1 MLPVNSSSI
10 TVDEALSCKLM
21 ELRWTN
27 DDYMACLI
35 VRLGGL
41 HTAIKFLE
49 VIGKHVQSFG
59 LLEAWV
65 EGNILGLKIVLPLFM
80 PIVFMIYMFENL

>member
-1 MLPVNSSSI
+1 MDDALP
-10 TVDEALSCKLM
+10 CKLM

-27 DDYMACLI
+27 DDYTVCLI
-35 VRLGGL
+35 VRPGGL
-41 HTAIKFLE
+41 HIAIKFLE

-65 EGNILGLKIVLPLFM
+65 EGNMLGLPLFM
-80 PIVFMIYMFENL
+80 PIVFMICMFENL